1 MRWCPRMI
9 ARHNALLMS
18 CKISERWKG
27 FCKSQSWSTMVSV
40 VVVFSHQLPLLLSHF
55 ASYSS
60 RFTDLYKMV
69 KFALNQVW
77 RAKEIFEAEG
87 IKEPHDIIPTYK
99 MSRLVALFLT
109 DDADNV
115 DRVLPIVRRVVM
127 GDGLD
132 VVKVKE
138 LIRENL
144 PDVYEEWAPEIDRV
158 VRWGEMLLGAM
169 AVPPTFVEENVRPLA
184 QLPHHAAKFQDI
196 PSAAEL
202 YDTLLEKPHLPLD
215 PVFSN
220 LVSRV
225 APYLSFQQV
234 GFLLEARSP
243 SDWQQADL
251 RRLRYVY
258 SVKRKVLDIAESYG
272 GLSFLPQ
279 SFLVSVFLGEATRAS
294 HRASKS
300 RSRRRRKSRRDTQ
313 TQSTVTTQASVME
326 MTTPVFS
333 QLRSRRHHTASLR
346 QVSEMEETGRQYSMQ
361 PFGTNGS
368 DRTGSGSVSP
378 DKMVIEVSK
387 AGLAAI
393 EPYELGD
400 SLLGPQDVA
409 ILLQS
414 GLTSVMKSSTVVQ
427 LNQRMLLDLI
437 CSQPRSFA
445 VAVLAELGNPSG
457 QGSVRSLTSA
467 LMALLE
473 LDQTAFRRDH
483 QIDMNGLLE
492 SWLPGLKIPRREDHL
507 AGGRWA
513 RQSYYQ
519 AIYSVADSILD
530 DAEAYQAL
538 KGHVQRVYR
547 HKETDPI
554 PSPKFEPE
562 ERTADA
568 FDDDSDGGHHR
579 TTRFIQKVEA
589 AKSSIG
595 AADNAGYSIM
605 QLLVE
610 DEQVAKAS
618 DEYEKT
624 IDLYRDA
631 FAACAKVLALDKHAF
646 HATWYRDF
654 YRRNF
659 DALMILSVY
668 SKFECDLH

>member
-1 MRWCPRMI
+1 L
-9 ARHNALLMS
+9 H
-18 CKISERWKG
+18 KI
-27 FCKSQSWSTMVSV
+27 
-40 VVVFSHQLPLLLSHF
+40 
-55 ASYSS
+55 
-60 RFTDLYKMV
+60 V

-77 RAKEIFEAEG
+77 RAKDIFEAEG
-87 IKEPHDIIPTYK
+87 VKEPHDIIPTYK

-115 DRVLPIVRRVVM
+115 DRVLPIVRRVIL

-138 LIRENL
+138 LIREHL
-144 PDVYEEWAPEIDRV
+144 PDTYEEWAPEIDRV

-300 RSRRRRKSRRDTQ
+300 RTRRRKNRRD
-313 TQSTVTTQASVME
+313 TQSTVTTQASATE
-326 MTTPVFS
+326 LTAPVFS
-333 QLRSRRHHTASLR
+333 QLRNRRHQHHHHHPGSLR
-346 QVSEMEETGRQYSMQ
+346 QVAEMEEHIHTPPMQ
-361 PFGTNGS
+361 PFGGHV
-368 DRTGSGSVSP
+368 RTGSYGSMSP
-378 DKMVIEVSK
+378 DRMVIEVSK
-387 AGLAAI
+387 VGLAAI

-473 LDQTAFRRDH
+473 LDQTAFRSDH
-483 QIDMNGLLE
+483 QIDMNALLE

-562 ERTADA
+562 ERSTDA

-579 TTRFIQKVEA
+579 TTRFFQKVEA
-589 AKSSIG
+589 AKSSIA
-595 AADNAGYSIM
+595 AADNAGNSII
-605 QLLVE
+605 QLLLE
-610 DEQVAKAS
+610 DEQAAKAS
-618 DEYEKT
+618 DDYEKT
-624 IDLYRDA
+624 IELYSDA

-659 DALMILSVY
+659 DALMILSIF
-668 SKFECDLH
+668 SKFEYSMMCKDCVNVQGLCKRR